1 LHLKPILEVNQ
12 EGVVEPLDR
21 VLGRERLIPRVLE
34 HLERRLTPLPER
46 VRFGIVHA
54 DAEESARELEA
65 EIQRRYTPVDIL
77 VQPVTAALGAHIG
90 PGAWG
95 VAYQV
100 E

>member
-1 LHLKPILEVNQ
+1 VA
-12 EGVVEPLDR
+12 PLDR
-21 VLGRERLIPRVLE
+21 VRGRERLIPRVLE
-34 HLERRLTPLPER
+34 HLERRLTPMPKR

-54 DAEESARELEA
+54 DAADTARELEM
-65 EIQRRYTPVDIL
+65 EIRRRYTPVDCL

-95 VAYQV
+95 VCYQV

>member
-1 LHLKPILEVNQ
+1 
-12 EGVVEPLDR
+12 
-21 VLGRERLIPRVLE
+21 
-34 HLERRLTPLPER
+34 

-54 DAEESARELEA
+54 DAADTARELEM
-65 EIQRRYTPVDIL
+65 EIRRRYTPVDCL

-95 VAYQV
+95 VCYQV